1 MLPNRAS
8 AKIRIHGQ
16 VTVHLLNCI
25 TNLAPQS
32 KEIQM
37 GFIVT
42 ALLGG
47 AFLAVVV
54 LVFSFGAGMAVVAEF
69 FKALC
74 GSDDD

>member
-1 MLPNRAS
+1 
-8 AKIRIHGQ
+8 
-16 VTVHLLNCI
+16 
-25 TNLAPQS
+25 
-32 KEIQM
+32 M